1 MKSSRASQLLEKNKP
16 PRDTATKSRSVIQTV
31 PVVVESEDAVEAAK
45 RPEVQQQEQPATK
58 GVQQP
63 NELVLHNVSQLL
75 QQLGEQI
82 DAREKKLLQK
92 TETQYQRNEK
102 NVNNVVLN
110 LFTSI
115 VVLMREVVKRSLFHV
130 LKETSAKLKER
141 FDLGTSGTVAFVA
154 QGTQEQENKQN
165 EITVQTLTNTQ
176 KAWKEAMKATQPPEA
191 DVETSLVNQ
200 AQDTFKKLDCH
211 RRVLVVA
218 LQTYQTNH
226 LQAEIKFIESVYSIK
241 TKSVKALWQ
250 RLQLLI
256 QDYQK
261 HQDQLVSATMAAI
274 ASIQR
279 KQEQTTSQLQADK
292 ERFMERLKKLWNT
305 YKGNTLLV
313 DDTNSEAN
321 DLRVALDTLLAGT
334 SLDFVQAADLLQ
346 KHWQTVAQHVESCTI
361 VGASS
366 KRDVNKA
373 ALQKNVDKML
383 FCAKQRAQ
391 VLQNAKRFAS
401 TQAWIQELRKWDAAM
416 KQLEK
421 EAHVLR
427 KLAKSSNDVPEACVP
442 GVSDKHSMIVVHR
455 QWKRLI
461 FALAP
466 LAAKLAQ
473 REGEA
478 REQGTTMYAVLLNK
492 VGLELKQGL
501 DACLLKQRAI
511 EEEHLDTERAQVS
524 VEEQHFKLLSDKY
537 VADSSYMSS
546 ELQGY
551 GQESNKCRE
560 LITKLFK
567 LKTWQEHASHLQLQL
582 RDMQPLVVG
591 ISKSINVY

>member
-279 KQEQTTSQLQADK
+279 KQEQTTSQLQTDR

-567 LKTWQEHASHLQLQL
+567 LKTWQEHASHLQQQL
-582 RDMQPLVVG
+582 KDLQPLVVG